1 MCFAVVRS
9 SYTRR
14 QNIVAYSWEVSL
26 FTIPKNDWEYNVAR
40 GSRKRWTILN
50 FGNNSARGTK
60 VVKGMRIVLIIMCLE
75 VRQLRFI
82 TGVHCLIAE
91 ISLVLVAV
99 LLFMHATNSFDLC
112 PLFKN
117 RSEKKMR
124 GRFSKLHLNIS
135 FRNIAAK
142 SRKFV
147 YDLEEKKKIIRSYLH
162 QFYTKLLDKGRKE
175 DL

>member
-1 MCFAVVRS
+1 MN
-9 SYTRR
+9 Y
-14 QNIVAYSWEVSL
+14 
-26 FTIPKNDWEYNVAR
+26 
-40 GSRKRWTILN
+40 LN

-117 RSEKKMR
+117 QSEKKMR

-147 YDLEEKKKIIRSYLH
+147 YDLEEQKKDNQVISSSILYQIIR
-162 QFYTKLLDKGRKE
+162 QRKE
-175 DL
+175 GRSIEYF